1 MLDVTLKKFG
11 YPDSL
16 VKEYAHWFLLCRFE
30 QVTLGSLILINK
42 EQVNAFS
49 NISPESFSEL
59 TIIIKEIE
67 TNLKKLFHYEKINY
81 LMLMMVD
88 PEVHFHVIPRYSSE
102 KEFDGTVFKDF
113 AWPKKPDIDVV
124 NSIDGEV
131 FRKLTAVLREGF
143 A

>member
-16 VKEYAHWFLLCRFE
+16 VKEYEHWLLLCRFE
-30 QVTLGSLILINK
+30 QVTLGSLILICK
-42 EQVNAFS
+42 DQTGAFS
-49 NISPESFSEL
+49 KISPESFAEL
-59 TIIIKEIE
+59 PIIVKEVE
-67 TNLKKLFHYEKINY
+67 TNLKKLFQYEKINY

-88 PEVHFHVIPRYSSE
+88 PEVHFHIIPRYPSD
-102 KEFDGTVFKDF
+102 KEFEGVVFKDF

-124 NSIDGEV
+124 NNISEDT
-131 FRKLTAVLREGF
+131 FKKLTAMLRAGF

>member
-16 VKEYAHWFLLCRFE
+16 VKEYEHWFLLCRFE
-30 QVTLGSLILINK
+30 QVTLGSLILICK
-42 EQVNAFS
+42 DQTNAFS
-49 NISPESFSEL
+49 KISLESFAEL
-59 TIIIKEIE
+59 PIIVKEVE
-67 TNLKKLFHYEKINY
+67 ANLKKLFQYEKINY

-88 PEVHFHVIPRYSSE
+88 PEVHFHIIPRYSSD
-102 KEFDGTVFKDF
+102 KEFDSVVFKDF

-124 NSIDGEV
+124 NRVDGEV
-131 FRKLTAVLREGF
+131 FKKLTTMLREGF